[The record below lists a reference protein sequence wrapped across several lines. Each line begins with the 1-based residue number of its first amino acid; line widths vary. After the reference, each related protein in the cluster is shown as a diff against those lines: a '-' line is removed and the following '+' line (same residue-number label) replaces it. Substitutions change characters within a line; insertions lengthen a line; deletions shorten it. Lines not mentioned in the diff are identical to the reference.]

1 MIELGDWLVPGLIA
15 GIVPGLA
22 AWWLTRRNGPLG
34 LAMALGFCAVVALG
48 GWIITQ
54 RTLPLDQMAQQA
66 GIIFFVVTPALV
78 SLILGAVAGFWAAHR
93 ER

>member
-1 MIELGDWLVPGLIA
+1 MILGEWLVPGLIA
-15 GIVPGLA
+15 AILPGLA

-34 LAMALGFCAVVALG
+34 LAMALAFCAVVAIG

-54 RTLPLDQMAQQA
+54 NVLPLDQMARQA

-78 SLILGAVAGFWAAHR
+78 SLVTGAVAGFWAAHR
-93 ER
+93 RR